1 MADSATVGTL
11 KVLLQADVSAFNAAM
26 ASATADVKKIGE
38 ALQKDLEP
46 RQRAINAAVRD
57 FLGTDEIRKAQEYAA
72 AITKIGGTSTLT
84 EANQRKVNKAVTDA
98 IEQYKALGQQA
109 PADLLKLQQATDK
122 IEPSGLTAKFADL
135 GKEIKSTAVGFAAGL
150 VTVDA
155 LKAGFDTLTDFVGDC
170 IKSFLGAEASAAKVD
185 AALRSNGTYSKAL
198 SQQYQ
203 DLASE
208 MESLTVNSDDL
219 NSEAIALFTSMG
231 QVGPDRM
238 KAALTAASDLSAG
251 LGIDLLSAV
260 KLVSQAFE
268 GNVGSLGRYGI
279 AVDKATDS
287 GQQMDNVLAAINSR
301 FGGQA
306 EAQIHTTAGQL
317 SQLANA
323 WDNVKEAIGGVIVQS
338 PVFQGSL
345 AAINALLKQQQ
356 EAADKAAESYD
367 RYLAKALTRG
377 LSLPRA
383 EGFGKDIPLTAPV
396 SGNATTDYVAALA
409 AARSELE
416 KLTPTMRAQID
427 AALKMGESQE
437 TIASHLH
444 VSADAL
450 KVYQSASKD
459 AAKSTSDHAK
469 AIESLA
475 SSMSRSAVIAQ
486 INLMA
491 DAVAKLQR
499 QNDLSAQAMP
509 NLIKQLRDWVSHG
522 YELPPALQAIW
533 DKQKA
538 LDDELSAGLA
548 FQQEADRDRKNNT
561 IPTLK
566 TQADSLKKVFENLG
580 HIVKLP
586 PPPPLY
592 SPEAIQH
599 MNEAIASLD
608 TAKSLIDDLGR
619 NMTGTGRLIT
629 AAFSAGI
636 SIVKDYISA
645 LEAGK
650 AAQVAL
656 SASVAQAFVVGISA
670 GFAAVQASHARFQ
683 AITQD
688 VKDYQEQIRALGGTP
703 IEDTRTGLAKIGNK
717 QYREYA
723 DQLKGQ
729 LADLQKQQDDLNASM
744 GRYNLTLSQTGT
756 PAEQF
761 SRQVSQMVDD
771 FQRLNANGFGVDTIT
786 KGATDQ
792 LNSLLQ
798 TAIQTGQKLP
808 AALQPY
814 IDQLAT
820 SGGLT
825 DELKRQILGLADP
838 TPWQDM
844 QTAAEKYGI
853 SVDSLGSRF
862 QQAKLDD
869 TVKQLISDWK
879 LLTENGADANAVMDG
894 MRESVQGVIDDALRF
909 GATIPDTMRPMIEK
923 MAEAG
928 ELTDDQGD
936 KLTDLTKLSFSHDL
950 SEDFQTLIDKL
961 NEFIDKITGPGG
973 LSDAL
978 TNLPQPQINWSL
990 SGSALTPQQQADY
1003 DASVGDLSKGSWV
1016 GRQWVINTPQMAGGG
1031 VVLPRPGGTLVNIA
1045 EKGYPETVL
1054 PGDWSDLVAAADR
1067 MPNWDGAMAGIGVS
1081 PIDRAPGVTSGMS
1094 PLAVNISAG
1103 DVNLD
1108 GRKVGSVLWK
1118 PMIEDLQRR
1127 GVTR

>member
-26 ASATADVKKIGE
+26 ASATADVKKIGD

-72 AITKIGGTSTLT
+72 ALTKIGGTSTLT
-84 EANQRKVNKAVTDA
+84 EENQRKVNKAVTDA
-98 IEQYKALGQQA
+98 IAQYKALGQEA
-109 PADLLKLQQATDK
+109 PADLLKIQAATTK
-122 IEPSGLTAKFADL
+122 IEPSGLTAKFSDL

-170 IKSFLGAEASAAKVD
+170 VKSFLGAEASAAKVD

-203 DLASE
+203 GLASE

-260 KLVSQAFE
+260 QLVSKAFE

-279 AVDKATDS
+279 AVDKASDS

-323 WDNVKEAIGGVIVQS
+323 WDNVKESIGGFIVNS
-338 PVFQGSL
+338 PAFQGSL
-345 AAINALLKQQQ
+345 AAINILLKQQQ
-356 EAADKAAESYD
+356 DAANDAAEAYD
-367 RYLAKALTRG
+367 RYLARALQRG
-377 LSLPRA
+377 LALPRA
-383 EGFGKDIPLTAPV
+383 QWYGQDIQLSAPVVQTKDYVADLAAVRAELDKLTAPM
-396 SGNATTDYVAALA
+396 
-409 AARSELE
+409 
-416 KLTPTMRAQID
+416 KAQID

-437 TIASHLH
+437 KIAAALH
-444 VSADAL
+444 ISTEAL
-450 KVYQSASKD
+450 QLYQSETKASAKTTKD
-459 AAKSTSDHAK
+459 AAKDSADFQTEQWKEQLEAQKHYQDESDREMAAFFAK
-469 AIESLA
+469 READQKQDIEAGTDAWNQTLADHKFFVEKSAKEMDEFWKQLA
-475 SSMSRSAVIAQ
+475 SDQHKHIDEVVSS
-486 INLMA
+486 L
-491 DAVAKLQR
+491 DVAK
-499 QNDLSAQAMP
+499 S
-509 NLIKQLRDWVSHG
+509 V
-522 YELPPALQAIW
+522 
-533 DKQKA
+533 
-538 LDDELSAGLA
+538 
-548 FQQEADRDRKNNT
+548 
-561 IPTLK
+561 
-566 TQADSLKKVFENLG
+566 V
-580 HIVKLP
+580 
-586 PPPPLY
+586 
-592 SPEAIQH
+592 
-599 MNEAIASLD
+599 
-608 TAKSLIDDLGR
+608 DDLGR
-619 NMTGTGRLIT
+619 NMTGTGRTIAT
-629 AAFSAGI
+629 AFSTGI

-650 AAQVAL
+650 SAQAAL
-656 SASVAQAFVVGISA
+656 SGSVAQMFVLGIST
-670 GFAAVQASHARFQ
+670 GLAAVQASHARFQ
-683 AITQD
+683 AITSD
-688 VKDYQEQIRALGGTP
+688 VEDYKKQISALGGTP

-717 QYREYA
+717 QYGEYA
-723 DQLKGQ
+723 DQLKQQ

-744 GRYNLTLSQTGT
+744 GRYGLTLSQTGT

-771 FQRLNANGFGVDTIT
+771 FQRLNTNGFGVDTIT

-792 LNSLLQ
+792 LNALLQ
-798 TAIQTGQKLP
+798 TAIETGQKLP

-838 TPWQDM
+838 APWQDM

-853 SVDSLGSRF
+853 SVDALGSSF

-869 TVKQLISDWK
+869 TVKQLVSDWK
-879 LLTENGADANAVMDG
+879 LLTQNGADANAVMDG

-928 ELTDDQGD
+928 ELTDDQGQ

-961 NEFIDKITGPGG
+961 DQFIDKITGPGG
-973 LSDAL
+973 LGDAL
-978 TNLPQPQINWSL
+978 TNLPQPKINWSL
-990 SGSALTPQQQADY
+990 SGSTFTPQQQADY
-1003 DASVGDLSKGSWV
+1003 DASVGDTSKGYQL
-1016 GRQWVINTPQMAGGG
+1016 GGQWVFGSPGDPSKNAPQMAGGG
-1031 VVLPRPGGTLVNIA
+1031 IVFPRPGGTLVNIGEA
-1045 EKGYPETVL
+1045 GYPETVL
-1054 PGDWSDLVAAADR
+1054 PGNWSALVDAATR
-1067 MPNWDGAMAGIGVS
+1067 MPNFDGAMAGVG
-1081 PIDRAPGVTSGMS
+1081 
-1094 PLAVNISAG
+1094 ISA
-1103 DVNLD
+1103 LD
-1108 GRKVGSVLWK
+1108 SGRITFNPPAASDGSGGSVVLNVDGERLARVLIRKW
-1118 PMIEDLQRR
+1118 PSAMDTYHLR
-1127 GVTR
+1127 